1 MKSIFIKI
9 TPYVISFLI
18 INFICFK
25 TSNFFVQENQYSKKI
40 DSVISSK
47 NEIIFLG
54 DSHVETIKLLD
65 LSKNV
70 GNLAFGGDGINE
82 MYIKTL
88 LMDRY
93 NKNLK
98 YVFISTEPQIFNN
111 SLSSNSTFLNK
122 YLLKLQDYKNVYS
135 KSKLDLIIET
145 VPLFNDSY
153 IKYFLNKIYLY
164 IKMGSDENMR
174 SNAWSEIPSEVRF
187 EIATSAGK
195 IDHNSIMDNKKDLE
209 IFKIIIDIYKSNDI
223 KIIGIRFPV
232 DKNYL
237 SQCNQ
242 KDLVKVNNFI
252 NSLNLNYNIDY
263 SQEIQNPIYFNDADH
278 LNSNGIEK
286 LSKLIFKDTGIRIAN

>member
-1 MKSIFIKI
+1 MKSILIKL
-9 TPYVISFLI
+9 TPYAISFLI

-25 TSNFFVQENQYSKKI
+25 TSNFFVQENKYLRKI
-40 DSVISSK
+40 DSVISSN

-65 LSKNV
+65 LSMNV

-122 YLLKLQDYKNVYS
+122 YLLKLKDYKNVYS

-164 IKMGSDENMR
+164 IKMESDENKH
-174 SNAWSEIPSEVRF
+174 SNTWSEIPSEVRF
-187 EIATSAGK
+187 KTAKSAGK

-209 IFKIIIDIYKSNDI
+209 IFKIIIDIYKSNNI

-237 SQCNQ
+237 SQCSQ

-252 NSLNLNYNIDY
+252 YSLNLNYNLDY

-278 LNSNGIEK
+278 LNNNGIEK
-286 LSKLIFKDTGIRIAN
+286 LSKLIFKDTGIKIAN